1 MKDAVCSLLMAV
13 IGGGVVFLGIALW
26 VWLPRAGDAEE
37 DDDDDDDVD
46 SLLERID
53 ELEAERPLL
62 LLLANS
68 ALDDAQMA
76 AAFAN
81 AGESALYK
89 AVIQTIEQ
97 EREIVAHRARTAGNP
112 DERAVEVG
120 GERALNLLREVLVRK
135 VVEATRKAAS

>member
-1 MKDAVCSLLMAV
+1 MKDVGIPCLVTGCIMLLMGLV
-13 IGGGVVFLGIALW
+13 CMWRSKPSVEKTRLDESCDNLSDKIHELI
-26 VWLPRAGDAEE
+26 EE
-37 DDDDDDDVD
+37 RD
-46 SLLERID
+46 
-53 ELEAERPLL
+53 LL
-62 LLLANS
+62 LLVREPLKA
-68 ALDDAQMA
+68 DQMT

>member
-1 MKDAVCSLLMAV
+1 MKWFFDGKM
-13 IGGGVVFLGIALW
+13 
-26 VWLPRAGDAEE
+26 RDAEK
-37 DDDDDDDVD
+37 
-46 SLLERID
+46 
-53 ELEAERPLL
+53 LEAFKKELQRLNDERPLL

-120 GERALNLLREVLVRK
+120 GERALNMLREVLVRK